1 MTSFITVSN
10 SSVAYI
16 LEAEEC
22 FRKIDAN
29 KRIQKRLAQQTHGY
43 VDSKYHEGEKVFFKE
58 QGKEKWSGPAKVTG
72 EEGSKVRIIHAG
84 YDRTV
89 PKYRVIPAKL
99 DMEVVVESQQLETEE
114 ELEERSKSSQ
124 GMEDKI

>member
-43 VDSKYHEGEKVFFKE
+43 VDSKYHEGEKCSSNYRAK
-58 QGKEKWSGPAKVTG
+58 KSGLG
-72 EEGSKVRIIHAG
+72 Q
-84 YDRTV
+84 
-89 PKYRVIPAKL
+89 PK
-99 DMEVVVESQQLETEE
+99 
-114 ELEERSKSSQ
+114 
-124 GMEDKI
+124 